1 MAKSAVKFKDS
12 VAEFE
17 RISKDIAN
25 RKFSPIYLLMGEESY
40 FIDSICD
47 LLASSILDEGTRA
60 FSQIVVYGR
69 DSDAGQVVNLS
80 RQVPMMGEY
89 QVVIVKEAQQLR
101 NVEKLSMYTQKPSPT
116 TILVICHKDK
126 GVDKR
131 SQLYKSAKANGVV
144 LESIRPRDY
153 EISTWLSQFISGKGL
168 SIDGKSLSMLTD
180 HLGTDITK
188 IENEIDKLMVSLPK
202 GVKVISSSDIEINIG
217 ISKEFNNFELCNAV
231 VARDTLR
238 ALTIAEHFAQNPKS
252 NPLLVTI
259 MALFG
264 QFKRLFIVNYLQWQ
278 TKVKRVP
285 YPSDAELMGILKVNN
300 TFVIRELKQSGASWS
315 NRSLFAI
322 LGLLR
327 EYDAKSKG
335 LATGGASNREL
346 LRELILKILML

>member
-1 MAKSAVKFKDS
+1 MAKSGVKFKDS

-17 RISKDIAN
+17 RISKEIAN

-47 LLASSILDEGTRA
+47 QLASSILDEATRS
-60 FSQIVVYGR
+60 FSQIMVYGR
-69 DSDAGQVVNLS
+69 DSDAGQVINLS
-80 RQVPMMGEY
+80 RQVPMMGEH

-101 NVEKLSMYTQKPSPT
+101 NIEKLSMYTQKPSPS
-116 TILVICHKDK
+116 TILIICHKEK
-126 GVDKR
+126 SVDKR
-131 SQLYKSAKANGVV
+131 SQLYKSVVANGVV
-144 LESIRPRDY
+144 LESVRPRDY
-153 EISTWLSQFISGKGL
+153 EISSWLSQFISNKGL

-180 HLGTDITK
+180 YLGTDITK
-188 IENEIDKLMVSLPK
+188 IENEIKKLMVSLPV
-202 GVKVISSSDIEINIG
+202 GVKTISSSDIETNIG

-231 VARDTLR
+231 IARDTLR
-238 ALTIAEHFAQNPKS
+238 SLTIAEHFAQNPKN

-264 QFKRLFIVNYLQWQ
+264 QFKKLFIVNYLQWQ

-300 TFVIRELKQSGASWS
+300 TFVIRELKHSGTSWS
-315 NRSLFAI
+315 NKSLFAI

-335 LATGGASNREL
+335 LGTGGASNGEL
-346 LRELILKILML
+346 LRELILKIMML